1 MGNKCFLFLLV
12 LVCLCSKSHSFSWP
26 FSSFSSSTIPPNHH
40 VPKKELVGSRA
51 DFSIEGIE
59 DRKGMR
65 LVEDAKKK
73 LVASNSCWQ
82 NAYRNLFSS
91 CKDIISDK
99 EKQSRLSWH
108 LSDCFQEDSGRSNFP
123 PCDAGTPMLKCLKK
137 LDETE
142 YNIYLQFFLET
153 NSICHQLQTE
163 AFKHDT
169 ERLINDLS
177 QSARFA
183 EDQLVIIE
191 ERSERLLQDSK
202 SVQDSLTSID
212 FQTQHIAQASK
223 DVEAQLRDVE
233 KHSVAII
240 EQSRGIAESS
250 LEIQAGQLRM
260 KENLEL
266 GMAQFYK
273 SSESLVDGLAILR
286 EDAKKIEGEIEAVG
300 ESMSSQMLDL
310 QRKANDI
317 GDVVGMSLERHKQLL
332 DGQSRAME
340 GLDFLTRSQSE
351 AIEESRKNVEKLA
364 ELGHKQQKELLRRQ
378 EEIQQAHD
386 RLIQNSQSI
395 LAAQEEFESKQ
406 ANIFAA
412 LDKLF
417 ALHNALLVESR
428 FIKSFFFYS
437 SVIFLLY
444 MLTSAKQ
451 TFGIRAR
458 LYLGLCITFMI
469 ELAII
474 RLGEDDFNRQTWI
487 MSKIFFARSSF
498 LVAAAIQILH
508 SIFTFRDYEV
518 LNHQL
523 LQTLVEKV
531 RNMEQNSGNK
541 FLSYSMESDT
551 DISQYSWIDEEL
563 PEDVGVDVDPNYVLP
578 EEVAE
583 NSITTTP
590 VSRKYDLRPRR
601 CR

>member
-1 MGNKCFLFLLV
+1 MGNRCYLFLLV
-12 LVCLCSKSHSFSWP
+12 LVCLCSKSQSFSWP
-26 FSSFSSSTIPPNHH
+26 FSSSSAIPPSHGG
-40 VPKKELVGSRA
+40 PKKELFGTRA
-51 DFSIEGIE
+51 DFSIEAIE
-59 DRKGMR
+59 DPKGMR

-73 LVASNSCWQ
+73 LVTSNSCWQ
-82 NAYRNLFSS
+82 NAYRNLFSG
-91 CKDIISDK
+91 CKDIIADK
-99 EKQSRLSWH
+99 DKRSRLAWH

-123 PCDAGTPMLKCLKK
+123 TCDAGTAMMKCLKK
-137 LDETE
+137 LDESE

-177 QSARFA
+177 ESARFA

-191 ERSERLLQDSK
+191 ERSEKLLHDSK
-202 SVQDSLTSID
+202 RVHDSLTSID
-212 FQTQHIAQASK
+212 LQTQNIAQASK
-223 DVEAQLRDVE
+223 DVEAQLHDVE

-240 EQSRGIAESS
+240 EQSRGIAESQ
-250 LEIQAGQLRM
+250 LEIQTGYLRM
-260 KENLEL
+260 NETLES
-266 GMAQFYK
+266 GMAQLHK
-273 SSESLVDGLAILR
+273 SHESLGDGLARLR
-286 EDAKKIEGEIEAVG
+286 DDATKIESEIEVLR
-300 ESMSSQMLDL
+300 ESMSSRMQDL

-317 GDVVGMSLERHKQLL
+317 GEVAGMSLEKQKRLL
-332 DGQSRAME
+332 DGQSRAIE
-340 GLDFLTRSQSE
+340 GLDFLTRSQYE
-351 AIEESRKNVEKLA
+351 AIKESRENVEKLA
-364 ELGHKQQKELLRRQ
+364 ELGHRQQKELLRRQ

-386 RLIQNSQSI
+386 RLLQNSQSI
-395 LAAQEEFESKQ
+395 LAAQEEFELKQ

-469 ELAII
+469 EIAII
-474 RLGEDDFNRQTWI
+474 RFGEDDFNRQTWI
-487 MSKIFFARSSF
+487 MSKIFLARSTF
-498 LVAAAIQILH
+498 LVAAAVQILH

-531 RNMEQNSGNK
+531 HNMEQNSGNK

-551 DISQYSWIDEEL
+551 DLSRYSWIDEEL
-563 PEDVGVDVDPNYVLP
+563 PEDVDVDVDPNYALP

-583 NSITTTP
+583 NSITTTS